1 MSVMKQMATA
11 RRQNYWDLRAAGN
24 FIGGGT
30 GVGLLVAA
38 AVALMMGEGSY
49 MPLFVGMASLSLG
62 LSLVWLEIGKPWRA
76 LNVFFHPQTS
86 WMTREG
92 ILAGPVL
99 IVGGLAFWFH
109 GLILAILAAT
119 LGLGFLY
126 CQARILKASRA
137 IPAWSNKT
145 IVPLI
150 LVAGLA
156 EGMGLFL
163 AMSEPSQAFVLAG
176 LALGVLFEAVHQGYL
191 FSLKKRKAPA
201 ASLECL
207 TGQMASGVVLAR
219 ISGLALLAVGSSGY
233 PSAVIAGGV
242 LLTVSGWTF
251 KGLLVTRAAYTRGA
265 AIPFTPTR
273 GRSQAKAVGG
283 F

>member
-1 MSVMKQMATA
+1 MNMMKQMVTA

-38 AVALMMGEGSY
+38 TVALAMGGENYVS
-49 MPLFVGMASLSLG
+49 LLVGMASLSLG

-92 ILAGPVL
+92 ILAGPAL
-99 IVGGLAFWFH
+99 IAGGCAFWFQSVS
-109 GLILAILAAT
+109 LAVLAAA
-119 LGLGFLY
+119 LGLAFLY

-150 LVAGLA
+150 VVAGLA
-156 EGMGLFL
+156 EGAGLFL
-163 AMSEPSQAFVLAG
+163 AFSTPSQVFILAVFV
-176 LALGVLFEAVHQGYL
+176 LGVLLEGLHQVYL
-191 FSLKKRKAPA
+191 FSLKAKKAPA

-207 TGQMASGVVLAR
+207 TGQVASGVVLAR
-219 ISGLALLAVGSSGY
+219 IIALALLAVGASGY
-233 PSAVIAGGV
+233 DAAVVAGGV
-242 LLTVSGWTF
+242 LLTLCGWTF
-251 KGLLVTRAAYTRGA
+251 KGLLVTKAAYTRGA

-273 GRSQAKAVGG
+273 GRSQAKAVG
-283 F
+283 